1 MPFVPRSHLQQQ
13 QQAQPPQLAVVE
25 HSPPSGSGLAA
36 SQGFNGSTEDQISE
50 LNELLVHVL
59 DEISNIKEAL
69 YDNVR
74 KMNNTTPPRKKIMS
88 DSEHETEEEDEKPKH
103 NRSKRP
109 VQQSKGLD
117 FSACF

>member
-1 MPFVPRSHLQQQ
+1 MPFVPRSNLQQQ

-25 HSPPSGSGLAA
+25 HSPPSVGSGLAA
-36 SQGFNGSTEDQISE
+36 TQGGSTEDQISE

-74 KMNNTTPPRKKIMS
+74 KKKNKAPHRKKIES

-103 NRSKRP
+103 NRKRP

>member
-1 MPFVPRSHLQQQ
+1 MPFVPRSNLQQQ

-36 SQGFNGSTEDQISE
+36 TQGGSTEDQISE

-74 KMNNTTPPRKKIMS
+74 KKNNATPHRKKIES

-103 NRSKRP
+103 SRKRP

-117 FSACF
+117 FSTCF